1 MSCTCGGVYPK
12 EVGTCARCGRTDV
25 PIANGSDQLFP
36 HLRRIPEGKAF
47 HAYLCKC
54 REQRQQVV
62 EQPVVPIQAS
72 VLATGLGIPAM
83 VVAQDLQDLGFEARS

>member
-54 REQRQQVV
+54 REQRQAA
-62 EQPVVPIQAS
+62 PA
-72 VLATGLGIPAM
+72 VLAVPNQSTIWTDPLVEMAS
-83 VVAQDLQDLGFEARS
+83 LSSFTSEART